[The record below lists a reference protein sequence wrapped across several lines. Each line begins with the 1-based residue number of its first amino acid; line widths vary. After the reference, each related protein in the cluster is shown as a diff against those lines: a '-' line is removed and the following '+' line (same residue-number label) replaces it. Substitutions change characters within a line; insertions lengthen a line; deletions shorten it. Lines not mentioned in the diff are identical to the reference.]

1 MRKIVLVGLGFRN
14 LQEKFKT
21 FGFYGKFDFTMTL
34 HTLSTFRGLS
44 PLRVLPPP
52 LAQLEFEPGDE
63 PQSAVG
69 DFESASSLLGSGGD
83 EVLEVVEVSEAIEKW
98 AAAAAAAAGNKNG
111 GIFGGTTGPPSPLA
125 RLFKPMEI

>member
-1 MRKIVLVGLGFRN
+1 M
-14 LQEKFKT
+14 
-21 FGFYGKFDFTMTL
+21 
-34 HTLSTFRGLS
+34 
-44 PLRVLPPP
+44 PPPPPPPPPP

-69 DFESASSLLGSGGD
+69 DFESASSLLDSGGD

-125 RLFKPMEI
+125 RLFKPMEIRNDKI